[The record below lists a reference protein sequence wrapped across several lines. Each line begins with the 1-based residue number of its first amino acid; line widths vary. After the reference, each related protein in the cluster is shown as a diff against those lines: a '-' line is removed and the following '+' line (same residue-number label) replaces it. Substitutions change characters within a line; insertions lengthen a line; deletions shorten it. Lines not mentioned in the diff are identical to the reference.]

1 MTAAHQS
8 SPSAP
13 DRQAVWDKPGPGTWE
28 LDTSHCGP
36 APGPVQRGLYEAGFE
51 AGFQEG
57 FALFGA
63 PLKGIEMRWVNG
75 KFYRRLVPIVGGS
88 RDMPAPP
95 TAVMWLVSRIHPAFR
110 RQEKQAR
117 ESFAGKRWRGELAR
131 WEQEWKPTITAR
143 NLAHTDIDVASLTDE
158 ELAAHLVE
166 VHRHLRNTTAL
177 HFRLHVSDMGP
188 LGDLMVHLEDWG
200 LHRDDTFRAL
210 VHASPATR
218 APAAQLRRLAGA
230 LRAAGADP
238 DAMESLDAVRAASSE
253 AADLLDEYLRHNGWR
268 LTTGYDIEDR
278 CLAEMPDVLL
288 ATIRAAAAA
297 DDDDDS
303 REDTSAHDAL
313 AALRE
318 EVPTEHRA
326 TFDEL
331 AEDARLSYGLR
342 DENGPV
348 TYEWPAGLLRR
359 GLLEAG
365 RRLASAG
372 STASSS
378 DVFELT
384 VDEVASMLRSPSG
397 SWAEEVARRASERRW
412 WMTLDPP
419 LRLGPEEVPPPV
431 SVLPENL
438 GRITRVVLTVMGSLE
453 ADPAGAPLAGTGIG
467 TEAYVGTA
475 RVVHDVGEALAS
487 VEPGDVVVAPY
498 TAPTYNAVLA
508 MCGAIVTEE
517 GGLLCHAAV
526 IAREL
531 GLPAVIGAVD
541 AMERIPDGATVEVDP
556 VQGQVRV
563 LASRAARGDRP
574 VSR

>member
-1 MTAAHQS
+1 MTSADQS
-8 SPSAP
+8 SPPAP
-13 DRQAVWDKPGPGTWE
+13 GRQAVWDKPGPGTWE

-36 APGPVQRGLYEAGFE
+36 APGPVQRSLYEEGLKAGME
-51 AGFQEG
+51 EG
-57 FALFGA
+57 FGLFGA
-63 PLKGIEMRWVNG
+63 PLKGLEMRWVNG
-75 KFYRRLVPIVGGS
+75 KFYRRLVPIVGGG
-88 RDMPAPP
+88 RELPAPP
-95 TAVMWLVSRIHPAFR
+95 APVMWLVSRVHPAFR
-110 RQEKQAR
+110 RQEKKAR
-117 ESFAGKRWRGELAR
+117 ESFESKRWRVELAR

-143 NLAHTDIDVASLTDE
+143 NLAHTDIDVGPLSDP
-158 ELAAHLVE
+158 ELAGHLVE
-166 VHRHLRNTTAL
+166 VHRHLKDTIVL

-218 APAAQLRRLAGA
+218 APAAQLRRLAVA
-230 LRAAGADP
+230 LRAAGVDP
-238 DAMESLDAVRAASSE
+238 GTVASVDAVRAASPE
-253 AADLLDEYLRHNGWR
+253 AAELLDDYLRHNGWR

-288 ATIRAAAAA
+288 ATIRASATDEGEDLA
-297 DDDDDS
+297 D
-303 REDTSAHDAL
+303 TAAHDAL
-313 AALRE
+313 AALRD
-318 EVPTEHRA
+318 EVPSEHRA

-342 DENGPV
+342 DENGPL

-372 STASSS
+372 RVPSHK

-384 VDEVASMLRSPSG
+384 VDEAASMLRSPTG
-397 SWAEEVARRASERRW
+397 PGIEELARRADERQW
-412 WMTLDPP
+412 WATLQPP
-419 LRLGPEEVPPPV
+419 VRLGPEETPPPV

-453 ADPAGAPLAGTGIG
+453 ADPAGAPLTGTGVG
-467 TEAYVGTA
+467 SEAYVGTA
-475 RVVHDVGEALAS
+475 RVVHDVGEALQS

-508 MCGAIVTEE
+508 MAGAIVTEE

-556 VQGQVRV
+556 VLGRVRV
-563 LASRAARGDRP
+563 LT
-574 VSR
+574 